1 MQPDADPAGAGR
13 EPRSSGL
20 AGRLASFRY
29 AGRGL
34 RELVASQPNARIHA
48 AATLGAGLLALA
60 LGLSPLEWC
69 ALALAI
75 GLVWLAEA
83 LNTALEL
90 LCDLASREPHPL
102 VARAKD
108 VAAGGVLAAALAAA
122 LVGLLLFAPK
132 LAGTFL
138 AILRFGG

>member
-1 MQPDADPAGAGR
+1 VDPPPSR
-13 EPRSSGL
+13 L
-20 AGRLASFRY
+20 TGRLASFRY

-34 RELVASQPNARIHA
+34 RALVAGEPNARIHA
-48 AATLGAGLLALA
+48 AATLAACGLALA

-83 LNTALEL
+83 LNTALEQ
-90 LCDLASREPHPL
+90 LCDLHSRDPHPL

-108 VAAGGVLAAALAAA
+108 LAAGGVLAAALAAA
-122 LVGLLLFAPK
+122 AVGLLLFGPRLWA
-132 LAGTFL
+132 AWVG
-138 AILRFGG
+138 